1 MKHRPVTIRF
11 RKAKVNRLRSTGELH
26 WTKMDQSEVRESVPL
41 EECSCYSDGGD
52 LSQVPTLYAVLS
64 TVSAQLNTQ
73 NECSDKK
80 QKFNNFVT
88 QNRAKAK
95 RKCFFQWQAHS
106 ENERKLR
113 FAESEDFCI
122 STVL

>member
-1 MKHRPVTIRF
+1 MTETFCSDI
-11 RKAKVNRLRSTGELH
+11 LRYQL
-26 WTKMDQSEVRESVPL
+26 
-41 EECSCYSDGGD
+41 CC

-80 QKFNNFVT
+80 RKFINFAT

-95 RKCFFQWQAHS
+95 RKCFFQWQDHS
-106 ENERKLR
+106 ENERKFR
-113 FAESEDFCI
+113 FAESEDFSHLYCTDVWALLHI
-122 STVL
+122 QMYARMLATQMESEPGITYSTR